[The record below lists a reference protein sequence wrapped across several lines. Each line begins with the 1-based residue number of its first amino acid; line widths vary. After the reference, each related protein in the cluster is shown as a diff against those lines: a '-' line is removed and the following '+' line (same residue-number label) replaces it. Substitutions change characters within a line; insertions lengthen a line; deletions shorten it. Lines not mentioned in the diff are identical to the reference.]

1 MQNFSFTSPRY
12 AYNDYKNWKENWELV
27 NGYPFQLVPSASPK
41 HSNILGKLIYQ
52 ASGFFLNNSNN
63 CNCRCFPE
71 LDWKI
76 NEETVV
82 RPDMMIVCGK
92 TTLEYLDFPPVL
104 IVEIISPSSI
114 KNDRVIK
121 FEIYREQGVKYY
133 ILADYT
139 KQTIEVFE
147 LIDNYYKQVEKNNF
161 LLEKNCFVE
170 FNFDQIWE

>member
-1 MQNFSFTSPRY
+1 MQNFSFTPPRY
-12 AYNDYKNWKENWELV
+12 TYNDYKNWKEDWELV
-27 NGYPFQLVPSASPK
+27 NGYPFQLLPSASPK
-41 HSNILGKLIYQ
+41 HSLSIINFLVQSKNSLIK
-52 ASGFFLNNSNN
+52 NNN
-63 CNCRCFPE
+63 CNCLVFSE

-92 TTLEYLDFPPVL
+92 TTNEYLDFPPVL

-161 LLEKNCFVE
+161 LLEKNCHVE
-170 FNFDQIWE
+170 FNFEQIWE